1 MLSAMP
7 DPTHKPPRE
16 RSQLLFGV
24 VLLLIGA
31 VLLADNLGFYIP
43 LEFWKLWPI
52 PLMAFG
58 LLGLAL
64 PSRHLDRRGGMWLF
78 AVGLYGAFGTYDW
91 FGLGWNAWPL
101 FLIAAGVSIIFFE
114 RRPPPG
120 DPPQVKHE
128 T

>member
-1 MLSAMP
+1 MP

-16 RSQLLFGV
+16 RSQLVFGV
-24 VLLLIGA
+24 VLLLMGA
-31 VLLADNLGFYIP
+31 VLLAANLGYPVPIE
-43 LEFWKLWPI
+43 LWKLWPI

-58 LLGLAL
+58 LLGLVL

-78 AVGLYGAFGTYDW
+78 AVGLYGAFGMYDW
-91 FGLGWNAWPL
+91 FGLGWDAWPL
-101 FLIAAGVSIIFFE
+101 FLVAAGVSIIFFE
-114 RRPPPG
+114 RRPPPS

>member
-1 MLSAMP
+1 MQ

-24 VLLLIGA
+24 VLLLIGV

-43 LEFWKLWPI
+43 LSLWKLWPLV
-52 PLMAFG
+52 LMAFG
-58 LLGLAL
+58 VLGLAL
-64 PSRHLDRRGGMWLF
+64 PSRHLDRRGGLWLF
-78 AVGLYGAFGTYDW
+78 AVGLYGGFGMYDW
-91 FGLGWNAWPL
+91 FGLGWSAWPL
-101 FLIAAGVSIIFFE
+101 FLIATGLSIIFFE
-114 RRPPPG
+114 RRRPRR